1 MIRCN
6 IHRGISTE
14 GGWCWKCEEEKLILN
29 LERLSE
35 MTMNKD
41 LGTSII
47 HTKENTRLISKT
59 DSVVDS
65 IIDQFI
71 TRAQFGKMK
80 YKTDLDREDLSVP
93 EWIEHAQQELMDG
106 ILYLEKL
113 KKILGGRK

>member
-1 MIRCN
+1 MIKCN

-14 GGWCWKCEEEKLILN
+14 GGWCWKCEEERLVLRMEKL
-29 LERLSE
+29 SD

-47 HTKENTRLISKT
+47 HTKENSRLISKT

-71 TRAQFGKMK
+71 TRAEFGKNK

>member
-14 GGWCWKCEEEKLILN
+14 GGWCWKCEEEKLVLTM
-29 LERLSE
+29 EKLSD
-35 MTMNKD
+35 MTRNKD

-47 HTKENTRLISKT
+47 HTKENSRLISKT

-71 TRAQFGKMK
+71 TRAQFGKNK

-106 ILYLEKL
+106 ILYLEKI

>member
-1 MIRCN
+1 MIKCN

-14 GGWCWKCEEEKLILN
+14 GGWCWKCEEEKLVLRMEN
-29 LERLSE
+29 LSD

-47 HTKENTRLISKT
+47 HTKENSRLISKT

-71 TRAQFGKMK
+71 TRAEFGKNK